1 MKKSFTYL
9 FFLFTSTMVFG
20 QKGTL
25 NLIVQDEK
33 NEPLIGA
40 TIKVFQN
47 EQLVQGGWSD
57 FHGMAQFQLD
67 PGTYDLSVWY
77 VGLVTQM
84 ISGMKISANKEQ
96 ELQFKLAPSILSQTD
111 IVLGC
116 CIQWESLDP
125 DPENTGTTFQ
135 ANQIWYSSRMNY

>member
-25 NLIVQDEK
+25 NLIVQDET

-47 EQLVQGGWSD
+47 EQLVHDGWSD
-57 FHGMAQFQLD
+57 FNGMTQFQLD
-67 PGTYDLSVWY
+67 PGLYDMVTTYIGCATEYTRDIEIRANELHAFQVNLKWTI
-77 VGLVTQM
+77 VFDC
-84 ISGMKISANKEQ
+84 GMSFTTPNVI
-96 ELQFKLAPSILSQTD
+96 
-111 IVLGC
+111 
-116 CIQWESLDP
+116 DP
-125 DPENTGTTFQ
+125 NPENTGTTFQ